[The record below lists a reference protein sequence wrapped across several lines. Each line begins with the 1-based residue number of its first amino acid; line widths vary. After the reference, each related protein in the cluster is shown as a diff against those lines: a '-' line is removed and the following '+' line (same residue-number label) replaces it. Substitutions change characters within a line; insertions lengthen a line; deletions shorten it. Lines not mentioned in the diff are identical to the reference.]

1 MSGTPSYRLFFV
13 VRSIIIGNVCIVIV
27 RIAVCL
33 CCILIVLYIGQLTI
47 FKFLL
52 LVTVVA
58 EGLILRVTLAVTLDD
73 GTKISI
79 AFVDVLLELDL
90 GTVFCQNSDIQT
102 QGLKLF

>member
-1 MSGTPSYRLFFV
+1 M
-13 VRSIIIGNVCIVIV
+13 
-27 RIAVCL
+27 
-33 CCILIVLYIGQLTI
+33 LYIGQLTI

-73 GTKISI
+73 GTKIGI

-90 GTVFCQNSDIQT
+90 LWIRAGSGWFPYRRYDSSAMALRCGS
-102 QGLKLF
+102 